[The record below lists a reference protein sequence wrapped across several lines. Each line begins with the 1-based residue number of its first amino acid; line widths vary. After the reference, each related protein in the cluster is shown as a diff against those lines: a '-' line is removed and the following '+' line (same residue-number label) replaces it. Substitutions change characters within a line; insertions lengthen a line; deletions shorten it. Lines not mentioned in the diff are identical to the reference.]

1 MKTPGYPSLLQML
14 NCAKETKIA
23 TVLLIDNSRRK
34 GVINVDTIPIQQP
47 GPSYQTFDVNAFF
60 NDAMYTEA
68 NAMEVG
74 KRFGLPTFEGVDE
87 WMQRRHP
94 EIQAA

>member
-1 MKTPGYPSLLQML
+1 ML
-14 NCAKETKIA
+14 NCSKETKLY

-34 GVINVDTIPIQQP
+34 GIIDVETIQLPNA
-47 GPSYQTFDVNAFF
+47 GRYKTFDVNDFF
-60 NDAMYTEA
+60 LDAIYTEA

-74 KRFGLPTFEGVDE
+74 KRFSLPGYQEIDE

-94 EIQAA
+94 DIRAA